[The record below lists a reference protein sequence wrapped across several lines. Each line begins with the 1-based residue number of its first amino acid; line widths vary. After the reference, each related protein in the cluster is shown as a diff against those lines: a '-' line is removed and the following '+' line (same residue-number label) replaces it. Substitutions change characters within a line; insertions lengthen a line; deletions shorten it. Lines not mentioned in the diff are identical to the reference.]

1 MTRLLQVQGR
11 ELKVIDE
18 DLQGSVELKDGDVYV
33 FDEGKTM
40 WIWLGKDC
48 SVDEK
53 GVAAWVVNKIDT
65 EERGGEPEVY
75 TINQGKEPEDFK
87 FDITVIDDDTP
98 GFLKAAELD
107 MVEYKLFRVYTKTET
122 NEVDETFTEEVKL
135 DRSSLKSDDVYV
147 LDMNEAI
154 YVWIGKNANREEKFS
169 GQKLAQSIDQTR
181 NYLPLT
187 YTIYEGDNDKSEKS
201 FYELLEK
208 AKNSG
213 PVLSVEDQ
221 REAKYK
227 VAEYAGKVQ
236 ESPVTEKK
244 EKKRRGLFARFFGK
258 K

>member
-1 MTRLLQVQGR
+1 MTRLLQVIGR
-11 ELKVIDE
+11 ELKEVDG
-18 DLQGSVELKDGDVYV
+18 DLTGVPELKDGDVYV
-33 FDEGKTM
+33 FDEGNTL

-65 EERGGEPEVY
+65 QERGGEPEVY
-75 TINQGKEPEDFK
+75 TINQGEEPEEFK
-87 FDITVIDDDTP
+87 HEITVIDDDTP

-107 MVEYKLFRVYTKTET
+107 MVEYKLFRVYTKQET
-122 NEVDETFTEEVKL
+122 DQVDETFTEEVKL
-135 DRSSLKSDDVYV
+135 EKDSLKSDDVFV
-147 LDMNEAI
+147 LDMNENI
-154 YVWIGKNANREEKFS
+154 YVWIGKDANREEKFS

-181 NYLPLT
+181 NYIPLT

-213 PVLSVEDQ
+213 PVLSVEDK
-221 REAKYK
+221 REEMSK
-227 VAEYAGKVQ
+227 VSEYAGKTQ
-236 ESPVTEKK
+236 EVPIKQVG
-244 EKKRRGLFARFFGK
+244 KRGFWSRLFGK